1 MKKFALAQARWFIL
15 FFLLDNRC
23 FSDQGHQVTE
33 ETVLRKVSYEFADR
47 SKKLVK
53 KALHQL
59 ISAGFVRSKT
69 KHYGLHVWLN
79 HERLDEVKQIVAQ
92 QP

>member
-23 FSDQGHQVTE
+23 FSEHGHQVTE
-33 ETVLRKVSYEFADR
+33 ETVLRKVSYEFEDR
-47 SKKLVK
+47 SKKLVR

-59 ISAGFVRSKT
+59 IADGLVSSKK
-69 KHYGLHVWLN
+69 KHYGLHIWITRA
-79 HERLDEVKQIVAQ
+79 RLDEVRNILA
-92 QP
+92 